1 MKNKT
6 DIFVSNLYKK
16 MVLENKS
23 TKKYDDNKNLKGKQ
37 SKLPDN
43 LQKGIIKSA
52 DPDDPDLEEGKKK
65 RKTRKK
71 KRTRKKASD
80 HPGYRAGRSRKQ
92 LKKLNRVTSKAA
104 AGKFK
109 KRDYEREDKRRQA
122 ELPNSKKIAKNP
134 FTGKIAVGESME
146 QNELRKLLR
155 ETILQMIDEKKKR
168 KKKKKA
174 KKKTLSKKTMETLR
188 KKAKASGYTAGSLAA
203 EYRKGLGAFY
213 TSGSRKGMGAHQWA
227 MARVNSAIGK
237 GNPSWANLKRSK
249 AKKK

>member
-6 DIFVSNLYKK
+6 DVFVNNLYKSL
-16 MVLENKS
+16 VLENKS
-23 TKKYDDNKNLKGKQ
+23 TKKYDDNKHLKGGQ
-37 SKLPDN
+37 DELPDN

-52 DPDDPDLEEGKKK
+52 DPNDPELEEGKKK
-65 RKTRKK
+65 RKSK

-80 HPGYRAGRSRKQ
+80 NPGYRAGRNKKQ
-92 LKKLNRVTSKAA
+92 LKKLNSVTKKAA
-104 AGKFK
+104 SGKFK
-109 KRDYEREDKRRQA
+109 KKDYEKEDRRRQA
-122 ELPNSKKIAKNP
+122 ELPDSKKIEKNP
-134 FTGKIAVGESME
+134 FSGKIAVGESME
-146 QNELRKLLR
+146 QNELRKILR
-155 ETILQMIDEKKKR
+155 EAILQMIDEKKKR

-174 KKKTLSKKTMETLR
+174 KKKNLSKKTMETLR